1 MLLYKQNLM
10 GKKTEYERG
19 EIASMLNERVAAVED
34 VTTTHFKEVS
44 TFLHEIHADLESYID
59 KHKKEHANL
68 NVKVQK
74 SNEDLTNVIGD
85 LKEQQRFTNLL
96 GTVLTI
102 ISESSSIE
110 HALADQDEDDR
121 ARM

>member
-1 MLLYKQNLM
+1 MLYKQNLM

-19 EIASMLNERVAAVED
+19 EIASMLNERVTAVED
-34 VTTTHFKEVS
+34 LTTTNFKEVS

-68 NVKVQK
+68 DVKVQK
-74 SNEDLTNVIGD
+74 SNEDLTNVIVD
-85 LKEQQRFTNLL
+85 LKGQQRFSDLL